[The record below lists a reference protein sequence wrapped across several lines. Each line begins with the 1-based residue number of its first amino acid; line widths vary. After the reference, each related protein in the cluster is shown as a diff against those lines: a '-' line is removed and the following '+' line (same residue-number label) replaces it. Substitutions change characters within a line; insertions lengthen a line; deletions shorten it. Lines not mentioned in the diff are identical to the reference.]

1 MTFSENLQFLRKK
14 SNLSHENLAE
24 KLHITRQAVSKWESG
39 QSIPDAET
47 CIKLCEI
54 FDVSPNRLLLGENE
68 QISYNADNKQTGKS
82 AFAFIAIFLT
92 AVLICGTAM
101 LICNLYNGEIFEP
114 IIHSLSFFMIICS
127 IAAFICISVIYIII
141 NRKNFL

>member
-14 SNLSHENLAE
+14 ANLSQENLAE

-54 FDVSPNRLLLGENE
+54 FDVSPNRLLLGKNE
-68 QISYNADNKQTGKS
+68 QISYNADNKQSGKS
-82 AFAFIAIFLT
+82 AFAFITIFLT

-114 IIHSLSFFMIICS
+114 IIHTFAVYMIFGS
-127 IAAFICISVIYIII
+127 ITAFVGTSIIYVIKE
-141 NRKNFL
+141 RKK